1 MFEPLL
7 VSLDLHRTP
16 SKRMQDKTTCKGS
29 EKTTR
34 ECGCLYLYALHADQR
49 GNEPPLALVRGVV
62 LGYVNGWGI
71 T

>member
-1 MFEPLL
+1 
-7 VSLDLHRTP
+7 
-16 SKRMQDKTTCKGS
+16 MQDKTTCKGS